1 MNYPLSAIWAAV
13 NCNLGSVRDIFSTKL
28 LKDNTLVAGTPSQPL
43 TIEVFEQGD
52 GVFARAA
59 GQFLECRD
67 ADAFAFCLF
76 IGFEQCG
83 QTLECAAVKNEF
95 RADAHEHFITQQNL
109 QDFL

>member
-43 TIEVFEQGD
+43 AIEVFEQRD

-67 ADAFAFCLF
+67 ADAFPFCLF
-76 IGFEQCG
+76 IGFKQSRK
-83 QTLECAAVKNEF
+83 TLEGAAVKNEF
-95 RADAHEHFITQQNL
+95 RGDAHEHLFTQQN
-109 QDFL
+109 